1 MSSRRV
7 WYCLVDAEGNAFRSS
22 SVDAVTIAN
31 DSLIVDLRAMIF
43 SQNSNI
49 LCEFSPAQ
57 LSVYANRED
66 CCSDHMRIYPLEA
79 DVVIH
84 ALGMTRDSSVY
95 VGVPS
100 ESLRKRQRTAAVNYL
115 FTTLICKDYL
125 PNLREDGL
133 EISGSVVN
141 FVTLNAEWLMGS
153 GIGKVIPDENENPKV
168 VDTMLYMRKLC
179 LEQIE
184 FMAHLVQTKDGIGL
198 INGQP
203 GTGKSTTA
211 YLTALMLAVYDEKI
225 ILWIHIGKSLH
236 EETSFHCVVM
246 RGTSLY
252 SFPVMNRE
260 SVEDLIMSNWGEQ
273 DENLERV
280 LFYDGFVRN
289 SVTGGDITKV
299 ADTVKAW
306 YESNFQRHVV
316 FVLSPMGMAT
326 FLTKEARMYIRE
338 KRFTQWSWK
347 KSDYRLALG
356 NAEFRK
362 SVADQL
368 VPADAKRVLPNDRP
382 HSTAKNSMAYLK
394 AKYFYAGG
402 CARYMFD
409 FSTEQVIGE
418 LNLALIQQKDV
429 SALTNTLKGCS
440 GSDLS
445 HTLMS
450 VFGPEHRD
458 IVSDYVKHCIAK
470 KTDTVPL
477 LDFARRFELNPAMCG
492 WIFEEFFFNCIW
504 TSRVGNLTLL
514 SSKTSEKPLRLLKG
528 SQMWYD
534 FSPEDPTVDECPIG
548 EWLRPRK
555 FNQGGF
561 DAVYLTFK
569 TATFVQCTIAASHSV
584 KLQFC
589 KEFLDAAHS
598 NNFLTTIERIK
609 FYMVIPKSVE
619 GIFSVSKI
627 SGQRH
632 FPKLEIQ
639 VRAIEGWIT
648 D

>member
-7 WYCLVDAEGNAFRSS
+7 WYCLVDAEGNAFRGSD
-22 SVDAVTIAN
+22 VDVVTIAN
-31 DSLIVDLRAMIF
+31 DSLVADLRSIIF

-49 LCEFSPAQ
+49 LSEFAPSQ
-57 LSVYANRED
+57 LSVYVDRANYG
-66 CCSDHMRIYPLEA
+66 SDHLRIEPLGA
-79 DVVIH
+79 D
-84 ALGMTRDSSVY
+84 ALIRDFGMTKDSAVY
-95 VGVPS
+95 VGVPN
-100 ESLRKRQRTAAVNYL
+100 ESLQKRQRTVSNRL
-115 FTTLICKDYL
+115 TTLICKDYL
-125 PNLREDGL
+125 PNWRGDRL

-141 FVTLNAEWLMGS
+141 FVTLKAEWLTGS
-153 GIGKVIPDENENPKV
+153 GIGKVIPDENQNPKV

-184 FMAHLVQTKDGIGL
+184 FMAHLVEKKDGIGL

-211 YLTALMLAVYDEKI
+211 YLKALMMAVYDEKI

-236 EETSFHCVVM
+236 EETSFYCVVM
-246 RGTSLY
+246 RGTSLHSY
-252 SFPVMNRE
+252 PVMYRE
-260 SVEDLIMSNWGEQ
+260 SVEELIMSNWGEQ
-273 DENLERV
+273 DEKSERL
-280 LFYDGFVRN
+280 LFYDGFVLN
-289 SVTGGDITKV
+289 SGGAGGDITKV

-306 YESNFQRHVV
+306 YESNYQLHVV
-316 FVLSPMGMAT
+316 FVLSSMGKAT
-326 FLTKEARMYIRE
+326 FLTKEARMYIRQ
-338 KRFTQWSWK
+338 KQFTQWSWNK
-347 KSDYRLALG
+347 ADYKLALS
-356 NAEFRK
+356 NAEFRN

-368 VPADAKRVLPNDRP
+368 KPADSNQRVPNDP
-382 HSTAKNSMAYLK
+382 PSTAKNAMAYLR

-402 CARYMFD
+402 CARFMFN

-418 LNLALIQQKDV
+418 LNLALIQQNDV

-440 GSDLS
+440 SSDSS

-504 TSRVGNLTLL
+504 TSRLGTLTLL
-514 SSKTSEKPLRLLKG
+514 SSTSAKPLRLLKG

-534 FSPEDPTVDECPIG
+534 FSPEDPSVDECPIG

-555 FNQGGF
+555 FHQGGF
-561 DAVYLTFK
+561 DAVYLSFK

-589 KEFLDAAHS
+589 KDFLDAAHS
-598 NNFLTTIERIK
+598 KNLLTTIKRIK
-609 FYMVIPKSVE
+609 FYMVIPKSIQ
-619 GIFSVSKI
+619 GIFSISKI

-639 VRAIEGWIT
+639 VRATEGWIT
-648 D
+648 DN